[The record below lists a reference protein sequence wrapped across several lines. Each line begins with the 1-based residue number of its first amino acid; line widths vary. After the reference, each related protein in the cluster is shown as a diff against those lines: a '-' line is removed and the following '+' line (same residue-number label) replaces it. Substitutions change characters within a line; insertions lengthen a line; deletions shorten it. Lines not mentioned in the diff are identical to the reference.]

1 MSDRRLF
8 ESIEGIA
15 GTGKTTVAPLLA
27 EARQAVLVPTVP
39 PNFQSLRR
47 ELDHTSNPDARMCLF
62 LSALFT
68 ATDQIVR
75 YLDAGIPV
83 VVESYFARCLT
94 THRAFGARL
103 GIALPSDLPEPVTYQ
118 LTCAPHERL
127 RRLAQRDRAMTK
139 WDILAE
145 QSAQSLAEATDTWTT
160 HHIDTTAT
168 NPAEVVRT
176 ILSLNTSEAE
186 HADHQPLGADPDV
199 LSTVRTR
206 TE

>member
-1 MSDRRLF
+1 
-8 ESIEGIA
+8 
-15 GTGKTTVAPLLA
+15 
-27 EARQAVLVPTVP
+27 
-39 PNFQSLRR
+39 
-47 ELDHTSNPDARMCLF
+47 MCLF

-118 LTCAPHERL
+118 LTCAPNERL
-127 RRLAQRDRAMTK
+127 RRLAQRDSAMTK

-145 QSAQSLAEATDTWTT
+145 QSAQSLTEATDTWTT

-168 NPAEVVRT
+168 NPADVVRT

-186 HADHQPLGADPDV
+186 YAYHQPLGADPDV